1 MSVADQAKLE
11 ECANFLLNERGYLV
25 IGYYFG
31 GCKVGQII
39 REVWNVRQDQPFR
52 VIAETTRKDWKE
64 QSRISSRRFDNEFKR
79 GFYVQRDD
87 SENAPSELNKFYRVV
102 RD

>member
-1 MSVADQAKLE
+1 MSIADQAKLE

-39 REVWNVRQDQPFR
+39 REVWNIRQEQPFR
-52 VIAETTRKDWKE
+52 VIAETTREDWTE
-64 QSRISSRRFDNEFKR
+64 QGQMACRKFDDEFKR
-79 GFYVQRDD
+79 TFYVQTDD
-87 SENAPSELNKFYRVV
+87 SGSVGELNKFYRVV
-102 RD
+102 TD